1 MFSRCNHHDENQPA
15 TKLVPWATL
24 PPQKLA
30 NSTHEPT
37 RPHPDAYAAHHLR
50 LENLL
55 DSTLATVMIILDND
69 PILTL
74 SDHAEQ
80 AFRALCRRI
89 DLSNHSA
96 PHPAASEEV
105 APAAPAPTPATYAQ
119 AVQTRDEKSD
129 SLALESTASEPAPAR
144 HSVVDADLIFRID
157 GLSPP
162 PPVYPPPAECFTA
175 LQKTFADSPDY
186 SLAGVRWTRNGN
198 LSVNFDHDATW
209 TPGKALAAASSVWS
223 TVQPLLCFPNP
234 CPLPKVDLGGLWHSV
249 IVHNIPELPTKG
261 DKPSL
266 GTWLRMGGLEGTFAE
281 ATPMRTVD
289 KAGNPKLSIRISF
302 RSKTQADHIVTH
314 GALIYGSRC
323 RASHCKPRT
332 TSARST
338 AA

>member
-1 MFSRCNHHDENQPA
+1 MDRYRLKRLTTHPFMEVIQIG
-15 TKLVPWATL
+15 TVVPL

-30 NSTHEPT
+30 NRTHEPT

-55 DSTLATVMIILDND
+55 DSTLATVSIILDPN
-69 PILTL
+69 LTL

-89 DLSNHSA
+89 GLSNRSA
-96 PHPAASEEV
+96 PASEEV
-105 APAAPAPTPATYAQ
+105 APAVNPSH
-119 AVQTRDEKSD
+119 KSD
-129 SLALESTASEPAPAR
+129 SPALGSEPAPAR

-157 GLSPP
+157 ELSPP

-186 SLAGVRWTRNGN
+186 LLAGVRWTRNGN

-209 TPGKALAAASSVWS
+209 TPGKALASSIWS

-234 CPLPKVDLGGLWHSV
+234 CPLPKVDLGGVWHSV
-249 IVHNIPELPTKG
+249 IVHNIPELPT
-261 DKPSL
+261 KPSL

-281 ATPMRTVD
+281 ATPMRTVYT
-289 KAGNPKLSIRISF
+289 KLSIRISF
-302 RSKTQADHIVTH
+302 HSETQADHIVTH